1 MPQAANPPH
10 AFAAARG
17 CARTHTC
24 YAGKIRGAAPRLLPF
39 LVATNPVN
47 YGKPFKLN
55 CAEAFAAAL
64 YISGLKDEARTVL
77 GKFKW

>member
-1 MPQAANPPH
+1 M
-10 AFAAARG
+10 
-17 CARTHTC
+17 
-24 YAGKIRGAAPRLLPF
+24 LPF

-77 GKFKW
+77 GKFKWYAPFLLPPSLPSPSPYLPSPDNWPRRIPFR

>member
-1 MPQAANPPH
+1 M
-10 AFAAARG
+10 
-17 CARTHTC
+17 
-24 YAGKIRGAAPRLLPF
+24 LPF

-64 YISGLKDEARTVL
+64 YIGGFKDEARTVL

>member
-1 MPQAANPPH
+1 M
-10 AFAAARG
+10 
-17 CARTHTC
+17 
-24 YAGKIRGAAPRLLPF
+24 LPF

-77 GKFKW
+77 GKFKWCAPFPLPPSRLRLCTCPRPTTGRAESCSAS